1 MHAVFEETVFLLFCF
16 RNREEYMIR
25 FGTGGWRAVIGEEYT
40 KENLEKLSLALSYM
54 IRAEHRE
61 NETVVIGY
69 DRRFLSKES
78 AVWVSAVLAS
88 QSVRVRLIN
97 HSVPTPAV
105 MYYVKEHHLS
115 YGLMIT
121 ASHNPALYNG
131 VKVFVAGGRDA
142 GVEVTALIES
152 YLESAEDNW
161 RYDESENGQMPTER
175 YLRLKKEGWIEEI
188 DPIDEYIDG
197 IINDIDMDAI
207 RKRKPY
213 IAADP
218 MHGVSLQ
225 SLNTILTIARCRI
238 DAINT
243 EHDALFGGLMPA
255 PNSATIRRLQTYV
268 LDKGCDIG
276 IATDG
281 DADRLGVID
290 DQGRFLHANDILVMV
305 YYYFLKYKGI
315 RGPAVRNIATTV
327 RLDRLAEQYGQKC
340 YEVPVGF
347 KYISAAMAEYNA
359 VIGGESSGGIAVKG
373 RTNGKDGIF
382 SACLLV
388 EMTAVTGKNLSELAE
403 EVREAIGM
411 THVEERDYRF
421 RAERREA
428 LKEQIRNADYRSLMP
443 MGVDRVEEPDGT
455 KVYFEDSSWLSIRF
469 SGTEPV
475 LRMFCETEK
484 REDAVRICEIMENYL
499 SLK

>member
-1 MHAVFEETVFLLFCF
+1 
-16 RNREEYMIR
+16 MIH

-40 KENLEKLSLALSYM
+40 KENLEKLSLALAYM
-54 IRAEHRE
+54 IKDAHLE
-61 NETVVIGY
+61 NDPVVIGY

-88 QSVRVRLIN
+88 QSLHVRFIN

-121 ASHNPALYNG
+121 ASHNPAVYNG
-131 VKVFVAGGRDA
+131 VKVFVKGGRDA
-142 GVEVTALIES
+142 GVEVTSGIEG
-152 YLESAEDNW
+152 YLEKAEENW
-161 RYDESENGQMPTER
+161 RDHENEHGQMPTDR
-175 YLRLKKEGWIEEI
+175 YLKLKAAGLIDEI

-197 IINDIDMDAI
+197 IIRDIDMDAI

-243 EHDALFGGLMPA
+243 EHDALFGGLMPS
-255 PNSATIRRLQTYV
+255 PSSATIRRLQTYV
-268 LDKGCDIG
+268 LDKGCDMG
-276 IATDG
+276 VATDG

-290 DQGRFLHANDILVMV
+290 DRGRFLHANDILVMV

-315 RGPAVRNIATTV
+315 RGPAVRNLATTV
-327 RLDRLAEQYGQKC
+327 RLDRLAEKYGQKC

-347 KYISAAMAEYNA
+347 KYISAAMAEHHA
-359 VIGGESSGGIAVKG
+359 VIGGESSGGIAVQG

-388 EMTAVTGKNLSELAE
+388 EMTAVTGKNLSELAREVQE
-403 EVREAIGM
+403 EIGM

-421 RAERREA
+421 PAESREM
-428 LKEQIRNADYRSLMP
+428 LKEMIRTFDYAASMP
-443 MGVDRVEEPDGT
+443 KQVDRVEEPDGV
-455 KVYFEDSSWLSIRF
+455 KVYFRDDSWLSIRF

-475 LRMFCETEK
+475 LRIFCETEEK
-484 REDAVRICEIMENYL
+484 EDAVQMCEIMEKYL
-499 SLK
+499 NLK

>member
-1 MHAVFEETVFLLFCF
+1 
-16 RNREEYMIR
+16 MIR

-40 KENLEKLSLALSYM
+40 KENLEKLSLALAYM
-54 IRAEHRE
+54 IRDAHLE
-61 NETVVIGY
+61 ETPVVIGY

-78 AVWVSAVLAS
+78 AIWASAVLAS
-88 QSVRVRLIN
+88 ESVRVRMIN

-105 MYYVKEHHLS
+105 MNYVKEHQLS

-131 VKVFVAGGRDA
+131 VKVFTEGGRDA
-142 GVEVTALIES
+142 GVEATSAIES
-152 YLESAEDNW
+152 FLKTAEKNW
-161 RYDESENGQMPTER
+161 KCDESENGQMPTER
-175 YLRLKKEGWIEEI
+175 YLRLKKAGIIEEI

-197 IINDIDMDAI
+197 IIGDIDMDAI

-315 RGPAVRNIATTV
+315 RGPAVRNIATTI
-327 RLDRLAEQYGQKC
+327 RLDRLAEHYGQQC
-340 YEVPVGF
+340 CEVPVGF
-347 KYISAAMAEYNA
+347 KYISAAMAEHNA

-388 EMTAVTGKNLSELAE
+388 EMIAVTGKNLSELAE
-403 EVREAIGM
+403 EVRRVTGM

-421 RAERREA
+421 RPDRREA
-428 LKEQIRNADYRSLMP
+428 LKEQIRSADYHALMP
-443 MGVDRVEEPDGT
+443 KQVESIKEPDGT
-455 KVYFEDSSWLSIRF
+455 KVYFTDGSWLSIRF

-484 REDAVRICEIMENYL
+484 KEDAVQICEIMEKYL